1 MGDMGVC
8 SYPYR
13 TPPKKTKFNIRHG
26 QHPLASPLHFRYG
39 NLHLLRRRWPF
50 SPWWKQAIGS
60 IGVFSHLFHSWPSA
74 ESPGAGERK
83 HVLALRKHAEHQ
95 QLSLPA
101 AGPKVEN
108 HWKISFLGWRV
119 DGKQEV

>member
-1 MGDMGVC
+1 MASTHWLLPCTSVMAISICWAGGG
-8 SYPYR
+8 R
-13 TPPKKTKFNIRHG
+13 FLRGGNRH
-26 QHPLASPLHFRYG
+26 
-39 NLHLLRRRWPF
+39 RRHR
-50 SPWWKQAIGS
+50 SGGS
-60 IGVFSHLFHSWPSA
+60 ATEIPGHV